1 MRQKLGKGTEQSRV
15 SAVGEEGSVVVEA
28 VDHSRKEGEDEIP
41 ETNFLPFEGC
51 QVPHG
56 VVAKSLEGF
65 CKI

>member
-1 MRQKLGKGTEQSRV
+1 MRQKLGKGTEQSGV

-41 ETNFLPFEGC
+41 ETNFLAFEGR

-56 VVAKSLEGF
+56 VDAKSLKGLCEV
-65 CKI
+65 